1 MMNIYTILEK
11 LNIKYVEIEHKA
23 VFTVE
28 EALKEDIPNK
38 IEGIEC
44 KNLFVT
50 GKNKFYLIFLEAS
63 KRANLKELAGMVN
76 ETRLSFASEKQ
87 LKEILGL
94 EAGSVTPL
102 GIVNDK
108 NNEVILLIDKSL
120 KGKKVLVHPNVNTR
134 TISLELDDLLKV
146 IEFLKRDFT
155 FV

>member
-1 MMNIYTILEK
+1 MMNIYTILEE

-28 EALKEDIPNK
+28 EALKENIPNK

-50 GKNKFYLIFLEAS
+50 GKKKFYLIFLEAS
-63 KRANLKELAGMVN
+63 KRANLKELAGIVN
-76 ETRLSFASEKQ
+76 ETKLSFAREKQ

-120 KGKKVLVHPNVNTR
+120 KGRKVLVHPNVNTR

-146 IEFLKRDFT
+146 IEFLQHKFT